1 MKRKCAD
8 KQCGKKFVSSRADFK
23 LKRAIACEKGDE
35 NLCNACFKDVQE
47 IAYGQSY
54 FGSIS
59 EWGV

>member
-8 KQCGKKFVSSRADFK
+8 TQCGKKFVTSKIDQK
-23 LKRAIACEKGDE
+23 YKREMACEKGDE

-47 IAYGQSY
+47 IAYDQSY